1 MSKDKVKLY
10 KNAARKTSTAYQPY
24 VPQYQLMGIEPQEY
38 KSATLPSNARI
49 VESNSDNPRV
59 RQMDLQKPLEPSRQS
74 NNYMPNVG
82 NNMDQTWSAI
92 DGKIID
98 DMEEVSLDQ
107 SLIDNNDF
115 ISEESFKSYNQAQL
129 PEPDY
134 AKHTIIENKTDDD
147 LSSIVKNLESNSYL
161 LLIND
166 VAICSGPFEDIQE
179 QARALVFGEHELCGG
194 SPIPVEDLII
204 IKKVSIKMG
213 LFLE

>member
-10 KNAARKTSTAYQPY
+10 KNTARKTSTAYKPY

-49 VESNSDNPRV
+49 VESNLDNPRV

-74 NNYMPNVG
+74 NNYIPNVG
-82 NNMDQTWSAI
+82 NNMDQTWSGI
-92 DGKIID
+92 DGDIID
-98 DMEEVSLDQ
+98 DMEEVNLDH
-107 SLIDNNDF
+107 SMIDNNDF
-115 ISEESFKSYNQAQL
+115 ISEEFFKSYNHAQL
-129 PEPDY
+129 PEHEY
-134 AKHTIIENKTDDD
+134 NKHTIIENKTDDD
-147 LSSIVKNLESNSYL
+147 FSSIVKNLESNSYL

-166 VAICSGPFEDIQE
+166 VAICSGPLEDIQE

-204 IKKVSIKMG
+204 MKKVSIKMG